1 MLINNNDIK
10 FMKKNMKLIQI
21 FLYTFIFSGVFA
33 QQNNDPILLNVAG
46 ENITKSEFLRVYQ
59 KNNTKD
65 QAFDQK
71 ALDEYLE
78 LYINFKL
85 KVKEAEELGLDTNF
99 MFKSELSGYRSTL
112 AQPYLV
118 DKDVTEELIKEAYN
132 RMLFDVRAS
141 HILIKVEK
149 NALPKDTLA
158 AYNKILNLRKRILAG
173 EAFEKV
179 AAETSDDPSAKDMA
193 ASAEKPA
200 YKGNGGDLGY
210 FSSFDMIYPF
220 ENGAYNT
227 PLGQISMPIRSE
239 YGYHI
244 IKLTDKK
251 KAMGKVQIAHIL
263 ITVPQNA
270 SDAAAQT
277 AKAKVD
283 EVIAKL
289 KKGENFEE
297 LVKEY
302 SDDKGSA
309 SKGGVLPEFGVNR
322 MIPEFIVA
330 ISKLEKNG
338 DISEPVQSRYGWH
351 ILKLIDRKEI
361 KSLDELRNE
370 IKLKVAKD
378 ERANKSKDSFL
389 AKLKTEYKF
398 TENPKAVTDFYKVV
412 TDSIFVNAWKAE
424 EAKHL
429 TAKMFSIG
437 EKTFTQTDFANF
449 LASSKHENQSPEN
462 IEIYVNKNYKDY
474 LERNLFQYADSK
486 LEERYPDFRI
496 LMKEYH
502 DGILLFDLTDQKV
515 WSKAIKDTLGLKE
528 FHQKNSINYMWDQRL
543 DAVVFTF
550 KEGKVK
556 ESDARKFVEKVY
568 KKQLFNDNAKI
579 NGLIV
584 KLSKDS
590 AAVEYIADKF
600 SKGDNKWIDQ
610 IKWQTG
616 VAENIKDG
624 NNLVIV
630 LVNKILAPE
639 PKSLNEAKG
648 LITADYQ
655 NYLEKEWLK
664 ALRQKYTF
672 SVNKAVYDSIK

>member
-1 MLINNNDIK
+1 M
-10 FMKKNMKLIQI
+10 MKNMKFIQI
-21 FLYTFIFSGVFA
+21 FLYTFLFSSVFA
-33 QQNNDPILLNVAG
+33 QQNNDPVLLKVAG

-65 QAFDQK
+65 QAIDKK

-99 MFKSELSGYRSTL
+99 MFKSELNGYRATL

-118 DKDVTEELIKEAYN
+118 DKDVTEDLIKEAYN

-149 NALPKDTLA
+149 NALPKDTLI
-158 AYNKILNLRKRILAG
+158 AYNKVMSLRKRIIGG
-173 EAFEKV
+173 ESFEKV
-179 AAETSDDPSAKDMA
+179 AAEASDDPSAKDVEA
-193 ASAEKPA
+193 TNERAA

-227 PLGQISMPIRSE
+227 KVGEISMPIRSD

-251 KAMGKVQIAHIL
+251 KAMGKVQVAHIL
-263 ITVPQNA
+263 ISVAQNVSEDVA
-270 SDAAAQT
+270 KT
-277 AKAKVD
+277 AKSKLD
-283 EVIAKL
+283 EVLAKL
-289 KKGENFEE
+289 KNGEKFED
-297 LVKEY
+297 LVKQY
-302 SDDKGSA
+302 SDDKGSV

-330 ISKLEKNG
+330 ISKLQKIG
-338 DISEPVQSRYGWH
+338 DISEPVQSKYGWH
-351 ILKLIDRKEI
+351 ILKLIERKEI
-361 KSLDELRNE
+361 KSLDDLKSE
-370 IKLKVAKD
+370 IKQKVAKD

-389 AKLKTEYKF
+389 AKQKIEYKF
-398 TENPKAVTDFYKVV
+398 SENPKTIKDFYKVV
-412 TDSIFVNAWKAE
+412 TDSIFTNAWKAD
-424 EAKHL
+424 EAKSF

-437 EKTFTQTDFANF
+437 ERTITQTDFANY
-449 LASSKHENQSPEN
+449 LANVKHENSVPEN
-462 IEIYVNKNYKDY
+462 IEIYVNRSYK
-474 LERNLFQYADSK
+474 EFVEKIIFQYADNK
-486 LEERYPDFRI
+486 LEEKYPEFNI

-502 DGILLFDLTDQKV
+502 DGILLFDLTDKNV
-515 WSKAIKDTLGLKE
+515 WSKAIKDTAGLKD
-528 FHQKNSINYMWDQRL
+528 FHQKNASNYMWDERL
-543 DAVVFTF
+543 EAIIFTF

-556 ESDARKFVEKVY
+556 ESDARKFVEKIY
-568 KKQLFNDNAKI
+568 NKKLFNDNVKM
-579 NGLIV
+579 NELIA

-590 AAVEYIADKF
+590 AVVEYKTDKYA
-600 SKGDNKWIDQ
+600 KGDNKIIDQ
-610 IKWQTG
+610 IKWQAG
-616 VAENIKDG
+616 VSENIKDG

-630 LVNKILAPE
+630 IVNKKLAPE
-639 PKSLNEAKG
+639 AKTLNEAKG
-648 LITADYQ
+648 IITADYQ

-664 ALRQKYTF
+664 SLRQKYPFT
-672 SVNKAVYDSIK
+672 VNKEVFDSIK